1 MRIFDV
7 KTMVIIAVCTVLC
20 FMGMP
25 YMINAADDVKSKGAA
40 AGGSGAVEKIDFQ
53 KLKGKERVIITLS
66 KPTPF
71 KAEDQTGKSVTIRLD
86 DTSVP
91 EDLRSPRGEG
101 LLDNVNAAIAEQKT
115 NGAKQWAT
123 VTIDLK
129 ERVPYNI
136 RQNGHTIILD
146 FNVSSLAGKTSL
158 AAQKP
163 KDVSANSPA
172 EAKSTYDNNDAS
184 PANKYTGQKIT
195 LDFQDA
201 NIKSVLRLLSEVS
214 GRSIVS
220 SEDVKGTVTIS
231 MKNVPWDQA
240 LDTIVSLNSLAM
252 TQADNVIW
260 IMTAEKFRKDAE
272 ERRKAEAAVVEEQ
285 KKRKE
290 EEQKQLAEQGR
301 LRQIAIEAKIVDAN
315 DTFVRNLGV
324 RWGTATNQ
332 KFSSGDYVYGISG
345 GTNTAQTNA
354 KSFFYPDGIGYIDA
368 TTNKAIQMAAT
379 NFPSAVASPTLGF
392 VIGGAN
398 MLLEAQLQALETT
411 SQGKIISSPKVT
423 TMDNVKAIIEQGDD
437 IPYVT
442 PASASSPATVTFK
455 KAVLKLEVKPTIT
468 SEGKISMEILAT
480 NDSADYAKAAQL
492 QGNPPINT
500 SKVESKIVINDGD
513 TIVIGGVRR
522 TEDTKAVSGVPWL
535 SKIPV
540 LGWLFKEEDITK
552 TRRQL
557 LIFVTPKI
565 IKTSPE
571 KKIGDNA
578 LTKS

>member
-1 MRIFDV
+1 MRICNV
-7 KTMVIIAVCTVLC
+7 KTMVIIAVCAVLC

-40 AGGSGAVEKIDFQ
+40 AVGSGAVEKIDFQ

-86 DTSVP
+86 DILVP

-101 LLDNVNAAIAEQKT
+101 MLENVNAAIAEQKT

-123 VTIDLK
+123 ITIDLK

-146 FNVSSLAGKTSL
+146 FNVASLAGKTSL

-163 KDVSANSPA
+163 KDVSANSTA
-172 EAKSTYDNNDAS
+172 DAKSAYDNNGAS
-184 PANKYTGQKIT
+184 PTNKYTGQKIT

-290 EEQKQLAEQGR
+290 EEQKLLAEQGR

-345 GTNTAQTNA
+345 GTNTAQTNS
-354 KSFFYPDGIGYIDA
+354 KSFYYPDGIGYIDA

-480 NDSADYAKAAQL
+480 NDSADYAKATQL

-522 TEDTKAVSGVPWL
+522 TEDTKGVSGVPWL
-535 SKIPV
+535 SKIPI

>member
-1 MRIFDV
+1 
-7 KTMVIIAVCTVLC
+7 MVIIAVCTVLC

-25 YMINAADDVKSKGAA
+25 YMVNAADDVKSKGAA

-123 VTIDLK
+123 ITIDLK

-146 FNVSSLAGKTSL
+146 FNVSSLAVKTSL

-354 KSFFYPDGIGYIDA
+354 KSFYYPDGIGYIDA

-571 KKIGDNA
+571 KKLGDNA